1 MELTTCTGFSPNGVE
16 AIGSFTGPRDGSVL
30 HFSRPGTEKR
40 PQVTEKYFTDANHSS
55 EQMGKLSLRGN
66 LNCSPLLDTDL
77 KYYFGPWKS
86 HLDPLDSSFIIYSN
100 QEVEL
105 EDF

>member
-16 AIGSFTGPRDGSVL
+16 ATGSFTGPRDGSVL

-66 LNCSPLLDTDL
+66 LNCSPLLA
-77 KYYFGPWKS
+77 
-86 HLDPLDSSFIIYSN
+86 SSFPGFS
-100 QEVEL
+100 EPP
-105 EDF
+105 